1 MSFDNWISTNSVMEE
16 EQARME
22 WLEQQADICLVCGE
36 PYTKNGLIVCD
47 NCDAWADVVSEREA

>member
-1 MSFDNWISTNSVMEE
+1 MEE